1 MDNYPSVNRYYA
13 NGNRQYMDTYYLT
26 LKGKTVLNKN
36 SLSNK
41 KDKYLPKPLC
51 QKQLCNEVIAFDDKY
66 FLTLKKMSQIEG
78 REVYPISE
86 YY

>member
-1 MDNYPSVNRYYA
+1 MDHYPSVNRYYA
-13 NGNRQYMDTYYLT
+13 NGNRQYMDLYFLT
-26 LKGKTVLNKN
+26 LKGRAIVNKK
-36 SLSNK
+36 SLDNK

-78 REVYPISE
+78 KEVYPINE
-86 YY
+86 YW

>member
-1 MDNYPSVNRYYA
+1 MDHYPSVNRYYA
-13 NGNRQYMDTYYLT
+13 NGNRQYMDLYFLT
-26 LKGKTVLNKN
+26 LKGRAIVNKK
-36 SLSNK
+36 SLDNK

-78 REVYPISE
+78 REASPINE